1 MRGLKGK
8 VAVVTGGGGGIGQ
21 CICRRLA
28 DEGVHVA
35 VFDVR
40 SGSAADTAAVITGEG
55 GSASAHAVDV
65 TDHASVTAGVD
76 AVTAQCGQIDI
87 LVNNAGWDRAM
98 PFLETEPTLWRQI
111 IDINY
116 VGTLNMHHAV
126 LPHMVARQSGKVVNI
141 ASDAGR
147 VGSSGEAVYAGC
159 KGALIAFGKSVA
171 RELAR
176 QGICVNAVCPG
187 PTDTALFRDFAGE
200 GESGEKLKQALT
212 RAIPMRRL
220 AQPEDV
226 AGVVAFLAS
235 SEAGFVTGQV
245 ISASGGLS
253 MHG

>member
-1 MRGLKGK
+1 MRGLKHK
-8 VAVVTGGGGGIGQ
+8 TAIVTGGGGGIGRA
-21 CICRRLA
+21 ICQRLA
-28 DEGVHVA
+28 VEGSHVA
-35 VFDVR
+35 VFDINAQ
-40 SGSAADTAAVITGEG
+40 AAAATVDLIAANG
-55 GSASAHAVDV
+55 GSASAHTADITSHEAVKAAVDQLQ
-65 TDHASVTAGVD
+65 SER
-76 AVTAQCGQIDI
+76 GQIDI
-87 LVNNAGWDRAM
+87 LVNNAGWDKAM
-98 PFLETEPTLWRQI
+98 PFLDTDPALWQQI
-111 IDINY
+111 ININY
-116 VGTLNMHHAV
+116 IGALNMHHAA
-126 LPHMVARQSGKVVNI
+126 LPHMVAQNSGKVVNI

-176 QGICVNAVCPG
+176 YGICINAVCPG

-226 AGVVAFLAS
+226 AGIVAFLAS
-235 SEAGFVTGQV
+235 DEASFTTGQV

>member
-1 MRGLKGK
+1 MITRKG
-8 VAVVTGGGGGIGQ
+8 G
-21 CICRRLA
+21 R
-28 DEGVHVA
+28 
-35 VFDVR
+35 
-40 SGSAADTAAVITGEG
+40 
-55 GSASAHAVDV
+55 ASIHAVDV
-65 TDHASVTAGVD
+65 TDHAAVTAGVD
-76 AVTAQCGQIDI
+76 GLMAQCGQIDI

-98 PFLETEPTLWRQI
+98 PFLDTDPALWRQI

-116 VGTLNMHHAV
+116 VGSLNTHHAV

-141 ASDAGR
+141 SSDAGR
-147 VGSSGEAVYAGC
+147 TGSSGEAVYAGC

-176 QGICVNAVCPG
+176 HGICINAVCPG
-187 PTDTALFRDFAGE
+187 PTDTALFRDFAGD

-235 SEAGFVTGQV
+235 GEAGFVTGQV